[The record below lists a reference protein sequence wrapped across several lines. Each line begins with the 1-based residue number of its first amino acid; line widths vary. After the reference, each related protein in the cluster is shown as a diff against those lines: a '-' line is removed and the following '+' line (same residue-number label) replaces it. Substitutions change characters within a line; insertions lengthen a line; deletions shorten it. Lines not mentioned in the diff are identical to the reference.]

1 MLLNDIERSYRMK
14 LLIIILTAMFA
25 GAKIAGAI
33 SWSWWLV
40 LAPVWIYYGAVIALI
55 LISLI
60 IGGVWTLVVWIR
72 EKVADDS

>member
-1 MLLNDIERSYRMK
+1 MK